1 MKIQGRCAVVTGA
14 GNGIGQ
20 AVAVELAERGAG
32 AVALVDRNDSV
43 IRIARMINDRMDEPI
58 AEAMIGDTT
67 DEAFRRKVFDH
78 MCAKHGAPRICVPAA
93 AINHDQFAVKL
104 DKSTGQA
111 VMYPPDQFRQLLEVN
126 LIAPVYW
133 AMEMVARIAEE
144 RRAEGRGQWEPR
156 EGTQG
161 TIILIGSIS
170 SQGIP
175 GQIAYS
181 ASKSALEGAAR
192 TLSKEAMYFGVRCAV
207 IHPGFTDTQM
217 VRALGEEYIRNN
229 ILPYTQLKRLIEPE
243 EIADAIYFM
252 ICNSAVSGELW
263 ADAGWH
269 PSA

>member
-1 MKIQGRCAVVTGA
+1 MKIQGRCAIVTGA

-20 AVAVELAERGAG
+20 AVGVELAERGAG
-32 AVALVDRNDSV
+32 AVALVDRNESV
-43 IRIARMINDRMDEPI
+43 IRVARMINDRMDAPI
-58 AEAMIGDTT
+58 AEPMIGDTT

-78 MCAKHGAPRICVPAA
+78 MCAKHGAPRVCVPAA
-93 AINHDQFAVKL
+93 AVNRDQLAVKL
-104 DKSTGQA
+104 DRSTGNA
-111 VMYPPDQFRQLLEVN
+111 VMYPIENFRLLVEVN

-144 RRAEGRGQWEPR
+144 RRTHGRDQWEPH

-161 TIILIGSIS
+161 TVIFIGSIS

-175 GQIAYS
+175 GQVAYG
-181 ASKSALEGAAR
+181 ATKSALEGAAR
-192 TLSKEAMYFGVRCAV
+192 TLSKEAMYYGVRCAV

-217 VRALGEEYIRNN
+217 VRALGEEHIQKN
-229 ILPYTQLKRLIEPE
+229 ILPYTQLKRLIDPD

-269 PSA
+269 PRA